1 MEKNNTK
8 PLVAIVGRPNVGK
21 STFFNKIIGRRLS
34 IVNDESGVTRDRL
47 YADAEWCG
55 FSFTLVD
62 TGGLELK
69 SDDAMWR
76 HIKKQAETAIDLADV
91 ILFFTDAKQG
101 LLASDYDIADILRR
115 SKKPVIL
122 VVNKADNQNYFN
134 VSDFYAL
141 GMGEPFAISSEQS
154 LGFGD
159 LLDKITSFLKERFN
173 SYTEEEGI
181 KIAVVGRPNAGKSSL
196 VNRLLGY
203 DRVIVSDKA
212 GTTRDA
218 IDTPFEK
225 DGKKFILIDTAGIRR
240 KRSVDKEVEYYSV
253 IRAFDAVRRADVV
266 LMVMDATQNIS
277 EQDIRICG
285 YIHEQSKPSVII
297 MNKWDIVE
305 KDNSTVTKF
314 NKELNEK
321 LKFMSYFETLFVS
334 ALSGQ
339 RTDKITDKVI
349 KVYDNASRRITTGLL
364 NEVLQEAVSASPP
377 PIKGGKRLKI
387 FYASQTG
394 ICPPSVVIFVNDKE
408 AVHFSYERYIENSL
422 RTAFDFSGTP
432 IKIIFRN
439 KNDKESD

>member
-1 MEKNNTK
+1 MEKNKTK

-21 STFFNKIIGRRLS
+21 STFFNKIIGKRLS

-55 FSFTLVD
+55 FTFTLVD

-69 SDDAMWR
+69 SDDAMWG

-173 SYTEEEGI
+173 SCSEEEGI

-253 IRAFDAVRRADVV
+253 IRAFDAIRRADVV

-377 PIKGGKRLKI
+377 PIKSGKRLKI

-394 ICPPSVVIFVNDKE
+394 ICPPTIVIFVNDKE

-432 IKIIFRN
+432 VKIIFRN

>member
-1 MEKNNTK
+1 MEKNKTK

-21 STFFNKIIGRRLS
+21 STFFNKIIGKRLS

-55 FSFTLVD
+55 FTFTLVD

-69 SDDAMWR
+69 SDDAMWG

-253 IRAFDAVRRADVV
+253 IRAFDAIRRADVV

-377 PIKGGKRLKI
+377 PIKSGKRLKI

-394 ICPPSVVIFVNDKE
+394 ICPPTIVIFVNDKE

-432 IKIIFRN
+432 VKIIFRN

>member
-69 SDDAMWR
+69 SDDAMWG

-253 IRAFDAVRRADVV
+253 IRAFDAIRRADVV

-394 ICPPSVVIFVNDKE
+394 ICPPTIVIFVNDKE

-432 IKIIFRN
+432 VKIIFRN

>member
-432 IKIIFRN
+432 VKIIFRN

>member
-394 ICPPSVVIFVNDKE
+394 ICPPSIVIFVNDKE

-432 IKIIFRN
+432 VKIIFRN

>member
-394 ICPPSVVIFVNDKE
+394 ICPPTIVIFVNDKE

>member
-1 MEKNNTK
+1 MEKNKTK

-21 STFFNKIIGRRLS
+21 STFFNKIIGKRLS

-55 FSFTLVD
+55 FTFTLVD

-69 SDDAMWR
+69 SDDAMWG

-253 IRAFDAVRRADVV
+253 IRAFDAIRRADVV

-394 ICPPSVVIFVNDKE
+394 ICPPTIVIFVNDKE

-432 IKIIFRN
+432 VKIIFRN

>member
-62 TGGLELK
+62 TGGLEFK

-349 KVYDNASRRITTGLL
+349 KVYDNASKRITTGLL

-408 AVHFSYERYIENSL
+408 AVHFSYERYIENCL

>member
-1 MEKNNTK
+1 MEKNKTK

-21 STFFNKIIGRRLS
+21 STFFNKIIGKRLS

-55 FSFTLVD
+55 FTFTLVD

-69 SDDAMWR
+69 SDDAMWG

-173 SYTEEEGI
+173 SCSEEEGI

-253 IRAFDAVRRADVV
+253 IRAFDAIRRADVV

-394 ICPPSVVIFVNDKE
+394 ICPPSIVIFVNDKE

-432 IKIIFRN
+432 VKIIFRN

>member
-1 MEKNNTK
+1 MEKNNIK

-69 SDDAMWR
+69 SDDAMWG

-253 IRAFDAVRRADVV
+253 IRAFDAIRRADVV

-394 ICPPSVVIFVNDKE
+394 ICPPTIVIFVNDKE

-432 IKIIFRN
+432 VKIIFRN